1 MARSF
6 LVLDIETVP
15 DPDLVWDA
23 AIGGFPPAP
32 FHQVVA
38 LGVLWLDGTYEIQ
51 KLGAFG
57 GEEDAPPDESKVL
70 EEFADFIGK
79 RHPTMVTFNGRR
91 FDLPVL
97 ANRMLKHGVQFP
109 AYYAGR
115 SGGPDYR
122 YRFSDEGHMD
132 LADVLTDYGASRM
145 PSLTALAQ
153 LVGRRLEGAEH
164 VRARPLHRNPR
175 LLSPR
180 RSANHVHLPPH
191 RAPKGAPN
199 PRRIPDPRP
208 IPLGRPRTRP
218 PSPPCPPASQQI
230 PSPPNGLKKGDCP
243 LFPWVKGFVRFWG
256 VGVSECGGAPRR
268 LMKDEGISCDIYF
281 TLGFSFWR
289 WPL

>member
-1 MARSF
+1 VARSF

-23 AIGGFPPAP
+23 AVAGFPPAP

-38 LGVLWLDGTYEIQ
+38 LGVLWLDGSYELQ

-153 LVGRRLEGAEH
+153 LVGMPGKMDVDGSKVQSMFEHGRYTEIRDYCLHDVVQTTFVFLRTELLRGRLTQDEYRT
-164 VRARPLHRNPR
+164 RAQSLWTA
-175 LLSPR
+175 LEQ
-180 RSANHVHLPPH
+180 
-191 RAPKGAPN
+191 
-199 PRRIPDPRP
+199 DPRVLP
-208 IPLGRPRTRP
+208 VLQQATKAQALLTR
-218 PSPPCPPASQQI
+218 
-230 PSPPNGLKKGDCP
+230 
-243 LFPWVKGFVRFWG
+243 
-256 VGVSECGGAPRR
+256 
-268 LMKDEGISCDIYF
+268 
-281 TLGFSFWR
+281 
-289 WPL
+289 

>member
-23 AIGGFPPAP
+23 AVGGFPPAP

-38 LGVLWLDGTYEIQ
+38 LGVLWLDGSYELQ

-153 LVGRRLEGAEH
+153 LVGMPGKMDVDGSKVQSMFEHGRYTEIREYCLHDVVQTTFVFLRTELLRGRLTQDEYRT
-164 VRARPLHRNPR
+164 RAQSLWTA
-175 LLSPR
+175 LEQ
-180 RSANHVHLPPH
+180 
-191 RAPKGAPN
+191 
-199 PRRIPDPRP
+199 DPRVLP
-208 IPLGRPRTRP
+208 VLQQASKPQALLTR
-218 PSPPCPPASQQI
+218 
-230 PSPPNGLKKGDCP
+230 
-243 LFPWVKGFVRFWG
+243 
-256 VGVSECGGAPRR
+256 
-268 LMKDEGISCDIYF
+268 
-281 TLGFSFWR
+281 
-289 WPL
+289 

>member
-1 MARSF
+1 VARSF

-38 LGVLWLDGTYEIQ
+38 LGVLWLDSTYEIQ

-153 LVGRRLEGAEH
+153 LVGMPGKMDVDGSKVQSMFEHGRYTEIRDYCLHDVVQTTFIFLRTELLRGRLTQDEYRT
-164 VRARPLHRNPR
+164 RAQSLWTA
-175 LLSPR
+175 LEE
-180 RSANHVHLPPH
+180 
-191 RAPKGAPN
+191 
-199 PRRIPDPRP
+199 DPRVLP
-208 IPLGRPRTRP
+208 VL
-218 PSPPCPPASQQI
+218 QQA
-230 PSPPNGLKKGDCP
+230 NK
-243 LFPWVKGFVRFWG
+243 
-256 VGVSECGGAPRR
+256 
-268 LMKDEGISCDIYF
+268 
-281 TLGFSFWR
+281 TLALLT
-289 WPL
+289 P

>member
-153 LVGRRLEGAEH
+153 LVGMPGKMDVDGSKVQSMFEH
-164 VRARPLHRNPR
+164 GRYTEIRDYCLHD
-175 LLSPR
+175 
-180 RSANHVHLPPH
+180 VVQTT
-191 RAPKGAPN
+191 
-199 PRRIPDPRP
+199 
-208 IPLGRPRTRP
+208 RTRP